1 MNIRHQR
8 VMLAGAV
15 MALFAACATVPP
27 GPPPDVV
34 RLQNNLDRLH
44 SDPRIAN
51 NAGTELANAD
61 AAVDVL
67 SRNARTL
74 PPREYQQGVYIAD
87 KLIGIAEASALARF
101 AEQRGSELGME
112 RERLLARNVAV
123 VPGTTTT
130 RTVVTETGAPTTI
143 VTETPAD
150 RPVAVIR
157 TRDGQVIPQSRAELM
172 AMQNQLPGI
181 ESRSGNYKLVF
192 TFAENVASGGQ
203 AVLTDGKGTLSG
215 SPTVSG
221 KTVAVNLTG
230 VADVQT
236 VTIDLNN
243 VTSVTGKTFS
253 GGISMGVLIGDIN
266 GDGVVDDK
274 DVATAKNATSYPG
287 KASDTDFRSDIDAN
301 GAINST
307 DVTLAKSKAA
317 LSHKLKP

>member
-181 ESRSGNYKLVF
+181 ESRLDARGLVIRLGDYMF
-192 TFAENVASGGQ
+192 EPGRDDLTPTAEQSLDSVAR
-203 AVLTDGKGTLSG
+203 VLR
-215 SPTVSG
+215 
-221 KTVAVNLTG
+221 
-230 VADVQT
+230 
-236 VTIDLNN
+236 
-243 VTSVTGKTFS
+243 
-253 GGISMGVLIGDIN
+253 
-266 GDGVVDDK
+266 
-274 DVATAKNATSYPG
+274 
-287 KASDTDFRSDIDAN
+287 SDTDAGIIVEGHGGDGIAADRANAVRDYLDARGVESARIASRTVAYNGRAERDNRVDIVIQGD
-301 GAINST
+301 SR
-307 DVTLAKSKAA
+307 
-317 LSHKLKP
+317 

>member
-181 ESRSGNYKLVF
+181 ESRLDARGLVIRLGDYMF
-192 TFAENVASGGQ
+192 EPGRDDLTPTAEQSLDSVAR
-203 AVLTDGKGTLSG
+203 VLR
-215 SPTVSG
+215 
-221 KTVAVNLTG
+221 
-230 VADVQT
+230 
-236 VTIDLNN
+236 
-243 VTSVTGKTFS
+243 
-253 GGISMGVLIGDIN
+253 
-266 GDGVVDDK
+266 
-274 DVATAKNATSYPG
+274 
-287 KASDTDFRSDIDAN
+287 SDTDAGIIVESHGGDGIAADRANAVRDYLDARGVESARIASRTVAYNGRAERDNRVDIVIQGD
-301 GAINST
+301 SR
-307 DVTLAKSKAA
+307 
-317 LSHKLKP
+317 